1 MNEKLIIEQCQRWVS
16 DIVVELNFCPF
27 AKKEVINNTIRYQ
40 VGHELDKELALTLL
54 AQELQYLQNHPEVET
69 TLLILADGFS
79 FFDDYLELLDLAQQW
94 LKMSKLEGIFQIATF
109 HPDYCF
115 ADVSED
121 DVSNYTNRA
130 PWPIL
135 HILREE
141 SMSRAVDAH
150 PDPEAI
156 PERNIALCEQKG
168 RQFFIDYLASL
179 HPTIKK

>member
-1 MNEKLIIEQCQRWVS
+1 MNEQLIISQCQRWVE
-16 DIVVELNFCPF
+16 DIVVALNFCPF
-27 AKKEVINNTIRYQ
+27 AKKELVNQTIRYQ
-40 VGHELDKELALTLL
+40 VGSDLDTERALTIL
-54 AQELQYLQNHPEVET
+54 ADELQHLQNHPEVET

-79 FFDDYLELLDLAQQW
+79 FFDDFIQLVDLAGQW
-94 LKMSKLEGIFQIATF
+94 LKMNKLEGIFQIATF

-121 DVSNYTNRA
+121 DASNYTNRA

-150 PDPEAI
+150 PDPEGI

-168 RQFFIDYLASL
+168 RQFFVDYLASL
-179 HPTIKK
+179 HQKNK